1 MKWFILPSL
10 IISTTNNLLQ
20 SSHCSIAVDIFLDY
34 AMDTTSANTLQCC
47 LVASCEG
54 SLDTRSGARTS
65 WISLA
70 PASCCQYTRHT
81 QAHTD
86 NDQSDPWQWLSFE
99 TEMRGWWAPLLP
111 ISGNVLIFPSDFQTG
126 PRLWLS
132 GSMRMVWVRSNTRNI
147 LCLLPS
153 LWHKVTANKSELF
166 RSNTSPAWTKL
177 SWLDTGADS
186 SPSLLALLDRYHS
199 RQNVNVMMASLAFS
213 TSPHGSVFLKTIP
226 VSGVTNI

>member
-34 AMDTTSANTLQCC
+34 AMDTTSANALQCC

-86 NDQSDPWQWLSFE
+86 NDQSDPWQWLSLKLRWGVGELLSSLSLAMFSYSPLIS
-99 TEMRGWWAPLLP
+99 RLDPDCNCPALWGWSEWGPTPGTSSAC
-111 ISGNVLIFPSDFQTG
+111 SHPSDTKSLPTNQSCSDPTHLQPGQNCPDWTQGQTG
-126 PRLWLS
+126 LLLS
-132 GSMRMVWVRSNTRNI
+132 LQT
-147 LCLLPS
+147 L
-153 LWHKVTANKSELF
+153 
-166 RSNTSPAWTKL
+166 
-177 SWLDTGADS
+177 
-186 SPSLLALLDRYHS
+186 
-199 RQNVNVMMASLAFS
+199 RQISQ
-213 TSPHGSVFLKTIP
+213 
-226 VSGVTNI
+226 